1 MQAAFRRMALGW
13 RGRRPEN
20 GCFDTLFRRAAMSFT
35 PVILIHLATA
45 LAAVIVGATMLMF
58 RKGTPLHRISGR
70 VWLLLMAI
78 TALASFG
85 IRHNG
90 SFSWIHLLSL
100 MTLYSLFQAVRSI
113 RGRDIVSH
121 RRFVTGAYAGLVI
134 AGLFT
139 LAPGRRLG
147 YLVWHAFHLV

>member
-1 MQAAFRRMALGW
+1 
-13 RGRRPEN
+13 
-20 GCFDTLFRRAAMSFT
+20 MSFT

-45 LAAVIVGATMLMF
+45 LAAVVVGAAMFLF

-70 VWLLLMAI
+70 VWLLLMVI

-113 RGRDIVSH
+113 RGRDIARH

>member
-1 MQAAFRRMALGW
+1 
-13 RGRRPEN
+13 
-20 GCFDTLFRRAAMSFT
+20 MSFT

-45 LAAVIVGATMLMF
+45 LAAVIVGAAMFLF

-70 VWLLLMAI
+70 VWLLLMAV

-90 SFSWIHLLSL
+90 HFSWIHLLSL

-113 RGRDIVSH
+113 RGRDVARH
-121 RRFVTGAYAGLVI
+121 RRFVTGVYASLVI
-134 AGLFT
+134 AGLFA
-139 LAPGRRLG
+139 LLPGRSLG
-147 YLVWHAFHLV
+147 DLVWQAFELV

>member
-1 MQAAFRRMALGW
+1 
-13 RGRRPEN
+13 
-20 GCFDTLFRRAAMSFT
+20 MSFT

-45 LAAVIVGATMLMF
+45 LAAIAVGAAMFLF

-113 RGRDIVSH
+113 RGRDIASH
-121 RRFVTGAYAGLVI
+121 RRFVTGAYA
-134 AGLFT
+134 
-139 LAPGRRLG
+139 
-147 YLVWHAFHLV
+147 